1 MRNILINAIN
11 AKSGGQMT
19 YLLNLLSETASLHD
33 YRFTFLVNMV
43 ANNQLKNAAVH
54 IPENVSIYAVPSNY
68 AYGATSYIWQFFNLP
83 RIIREVKPDY
93 VYAPTHIAYKVPGV
107 KTILA
112 MRNMAI
118 PNFLKI
124 DVPFRMRLNLLSKY
138 LPLRHSL
145 RRADK
150 IVAVSNYV
158 KDFIKKN
165 IDKDEKDIWVAYHI
179 INSLHKNNDSPPE
192 RCGNIGKDDY
202 FIFIPGSYYRYKKFH
217 ALLKYMEAV
226 KLPPNARLIFAGD
239 EADTKYLGQLKQYST
254 KSYEPIFNL
263 SLSMAEMKFFYR
275 AARLVILSS
284 QVEAC
289 PNIAL
294 EALAN
299 NSRILASNILP
310 FKEILGDFAVYFD
323 TNNKDDFIKKFEI
336 AIPSEPDAVVRAK
349 QMKKVGSGNTL
360 LDILHF
366 CQSD

>member
-1 MRNILINAIN
+1 
-11 AKSGGQMT
+11 MT

-43 ANNQLKNAAVH
+43 ANNQLKSAAVH
-54 IPENVSIYAVPSNY
+54 IPENVSIYAVSSDY
-68 AYGATSYIWQFFNLP
+68 SYGATSYIWQVFHLR
-83 RIIREVKPDY
+83 RIVREVKPDY

-124 DVPFRMRLNLLSKY
+124 DVPLSMRLNLLLKY
-138 LPLRHSL
+138 FPLRHSL

-150 IVAVSNYV
+150 VVAVSNYV
-158 KDFIKKN
+158 KDFLKK
-165 IDKDEKDIWVAYHI
+165 IIAKDEKDIFVAYHI
-179 INSLHKNNDSPPE
+179 INSLHKDNDFQLE
-192 RCGNIGKDDY
+192 RYDNLEKEDY
-202 FIFIPGSYYRYKKFH
+202 IIFVPGSYYRYKKFH

-226 KLPPNARLIFAGD
+226 KLPPNTKVIFAGD
-239 EADTKYLGQLKQYST
+239 EADTKYLNQLKQYST
-254 KSYEPIFNL
+254 RSYEPIFKV
-263 SLSMAEMKFFYR
+263 SLSIQEMKFFYKV
-275 AARLVILSS
+275 ARLVILSS

-299 NSRILASNILP
+299 NSKVLASDIPP
-310 FKEILGDFAVYFD
+310 FKETLGDFAVYFD
-323 TNNKDDFIKKFEI
+323 VNDRDDFVKKFDMAI
-336 AIPSEPDAVVRAK
+336 ASEPDATVQAE
-349 QMKKVGSGNTL
+349 QLKKVSHDSKL

-366 CQSD
+366 CETD

>member
-1 MRNILINAIN
+1 MRNVLINTIN

-19 YLLNLLSETASLHD
+19 YLVNLLSETASLHD

-43 ANNQLKNAAVH
+43 ANNLLRSAAIH
-54 IPENVSIYAVPSNY
+54 IPENVRIYAVQSNY
-68 AYGATSYIWQFFNLP
+68 SFGTTSYIWQVLNLP

-124 DVPFRMRLNLLSKY
+124 DVPFRMRLNLLLKY
-138 LPLRHSL
+138 LPSKHSL
-145 RRADK
+145 QRADK
-150 IVAVSNYV
+150 IVTVSYYV
-158 KDFIKKN
+158 KDFLKKT
-165 IDKDEKDIWVAYHI
+165 IGKDDKDIYVAYHI

-192 RCGNIGKDDY
+192 RCGNLRKDDY
-202 FIFIPGSYYRYKKFH
+202 IIFIPGSYYKYKKFH
-217 ALLKYMEAV
+217 ALLKYIESV
-226 KLPPNARLIFAGD
+226 KLPPNAKVAFAGD
-239 EADTKYLGQLKQYST
+239 EADTKYLGQLKQYSA
-254 KSYEPIFNL
+254 KSYESIFKVNL
-263 SLSMAEMKFFYR
+263 STAEMKFFYR

-299 NSRILASNILP
+299 NSKVLASDIPP
-310 FKEILGDFAVYFD
+310 FREILGDFAVYFN
-323 TNNKDDFIKKFEI
+323 TNDKEDFIKKYEI
-336 AIPSEPDAVVRAK
+336 AVSSKPDLTVQAE
-349 QMKKVGSGNTL
+349 QMKKVSHGSNL
-360 LDILHF
+360 LDVLNF

>member
-1 MRNILINAIN
+1 
-11 AKSGGQMT
+11 MT
-19 YLLNLLSETASLHD
+19 YRVNLLSETALLQG

-43 ANNQLKNAAVH
+43 ANNQLKRAAVH
-54 IPENVSIYAVPSNY
+54 VPENVRIHAAPSDY
-68 AYGATSYIWQFFNLP
+68 SYGVTSYIWQVFNLP
-83 RIIREVKPDY
+83 RIVREVKPDY

-124 DVPFRMRLNLLSKY
+124 DVPFRMRLNLLFKY
-138 LPLRHSL
+138 LPLKHSL

-158 KDFIKKN
+158 KDFLKKD
-165 IDKDEKDIWVAYHI
+165 IGKDEKDIFVAYHM
-179 INSLHKNNDSPPE
+179 INSLHKNNDSQLE
-192 RCGNIGKDDY
+192 NYGDLGKNDY
-202 FIFIPGSYYRYKKFH
+202 IIFVPGSYYRYKKFH

-226 KLPPNARLIFAGD
+226 KIPTNAKVIFAGD
-239 EADTKYLGQLKQYST
+239 EADTKYLNQLKQYSAR
-254 KSYEPIFNL
+254 SYEPIFKV
-263 SLSMAEMKFFYR
+263 SLSVQEMKFFYR

-299 NSRILASNILP
+299 GSRVLASDIPP
-310 FKEILGDFAVYFD
+310 FKEILGEFATYFD
-323 TNNKDDFIKKFEI
+323 VSDKDDFIKKYQT
-336 AIPSEPDAVVRAK
+336 AISYEPDHTVQEE
-349 QMKKVGSGNTL
+349 QMKKVGSSNL

-366 CQSD
+366 SESD

>member
-1 MRNILINAIN
+1 MKNILINTIN
-11 AKSGGQMT
+11 VKSGGQMT
-19 YLLNLLSETASLHD
+19 YLVNLLSETASLYD
-33 YRFTFLVNMV
+33 YRFTFLINMV

-54 IPENVSIYAVPSNY
+54 VPENASIYTVPSSY
-68 AYGATSYIWQFFNLP
+68 SFGTTSYIWQVFNLP
-83 RIIREVKPDY
+83 RIVREVKPDY
-93 VYAPTHIAYKVPGV
+93 VYAPTHIAYKVPGI

-118 PNFLKI
+118 PNFWRI
-124 DVPFRMRLNLLSKY
+124 DVPFRMRLNLLLKY

-150 IVAVSNYV
+150 VVAVSNYV
-158 KDFIKKN
+158 KDFLKKN
-165 IDKDEKDIWVAYHI
+165 IGKNDNDIFVAYHT
-179 INSLHKNNDSPPE
+179 INSLHKNNDSPSE
-192 RCGNIGKDDY
+192 HYANFGKDDHI
-202 FIFIPGSYYRYKKFH
+202 IFIPGSYYRYKKFH
-217 ALLKYMEAV
+217 ALLNYMEAV
-226 KLPPNARLIFAGD
+226 KLPPNAKVIFAGD
-239 EADTKYLGQLKQYST
+239 EADTKYLSRLKQYST
-254 KSYEPIFNL
+254 HSYEPIFKV
-263 SLSMAEMKFFYR
+263 SLSIQEMKFFYK

-299 NSRILASNILP
+299 NSKILASNIPP

-323 TNNKDDFIKKFEI
+323 TNDKNDFIKKFET
-336 AIPSEPDAVVRAK
+336 AVSSEPDAVARAE
-349 QMKKVGSGNTL
+349 QMKKVSHGSNL